1 VVIGDNEKPIKVI
14 GYQQASA
21 TKDIVNF
28 YSRESLL
35 EVSIITPDQLTNLKD
50 PYEYQYAIGFCLD
63 MQMREQ
69 ICNFI
74 DNNNLNC
81 LSYIHESAFILEDA
95 KIGKGVFIGPFN
107 VIQDSIIG
115 DYCGIDCYCL
125 VGHDSNLGRN
135 SILHP
140 GTMISGNVVVGNN
153 CTFGLK
159 SSVLNRISITDNVT
173 ISAYTNVTKSIDI
186 SGVYVGSIARR
197 KNVL

>member
-1 VVIGDNEKPIKVI
+1 MIIGENKRPIKVI

-28 YSRESLL
+28 YSRESSL
-35 EVSIITPDQLTNLKD
+35 EISIITPDQLTSLKD
-50 PYEYQYAIGFCLD
+50 PHEFQYAIGFCLD

-74 DNNNLNC
+74 DDNNLNC

-107 VIQDSIIG
+107 VIQDSTIE

-125 VGHDSNLGRN
+125 VGHDSNVGRN

-140 GTMISGNVVVGNN
+140 GAMISGNVVIGNN

-159 SSVLNRISITDNVT
+159 SSVLNRISITDDVT
-173 ISAYTNVTKSIDI
+173 ISAYSNVTKDINI
-186 SGVYVGSIARR
+186 SGNYAGSIAR
-197 KNVL
+197 KINVL